1 VEDCHGDSAQGCAS
15 LLELLRIH
23 GTPLEIFEKSEGGKH
38 FMFMDNPD
46 KFNRIV
52 RDFTGQG
59 LLIPRIRRL
68 GDEPDLGHVARCPP
82 DPR

>member
-1 VEDCHGDSAQGCAS
+1 MERLSRS
-15 LLELLRIH
+15 SRR
-23 GTPLEIFEKSEGGKH
+23 KH

-59 LLIPRIRRL
+59 LLIPRIRRRL